1 MRAMGAVLVSAV
13 LVATAVVGLSAD
25 AKVQQRTQ
33 VKLEGVLGKMAGI
46 FGGKAAKEG
55 VVSTVAV
62 KGNRRMTTT
71 DTTAE
76 LVDLDAEKVYRI
88 DLRGKTFTVQTFDEI
103 RKQLEKTE
111 SKAAAQSA
119 PKSDA
124 KQPEMEI
131 EIDIKKTGQQKT
143 IAGFACDEVVMTLTM
158 HEKDKT
164 IDQSGGMVV
173 TSDMFMAPKVEAMQ
187 DNVAFERRYFEK
199 LYGPEVMP
207 AMKDLAQALVM
218 YPGLKTA
225 MARLQKEGASVS
237 GTALLTTVTVS
248 GAGNPDNGSTSGNQP
263 APGGVSGAL
272 GGLLGRK
279 KQAEPAPAGGAPGGT
294 SGGKALTTILTT
306 VTEVLSIG
314 ASAADDVEIPAGF
327 KQK

>member
-1 MRAMGAVLVSAV
+1 MRALSAV
-13 LVATAVVGLSAD
+13 LLSAVLIVTAAVGLSAE

-33 VKLEGVLGKMAGI
+33 LKLEGLLGKMAGM

-62 KGNRRMTTT
+62 KGNRRMTTS

-88 DLRGKTFTVQTFDEI
+88 DLRGKSYTVQTFDEI
-103 RKQLEKTE
+103 RKQLAKTE
-111 SKAAAQSA
+111 SKAAAEPA

-124 KQPEMEI
+124 KQPEMDV
-131 EIDIKKTGQQKT
+131 EIDVKKTGQQKP
-143 IAGFACDEVVMTLTM
+143 IAGFPCEEVILTVTM
-158 HEKDKT
+158 HEKGKT
-164 IDQSGGMVV
+164 IEQGGMVL
-173 TSDMFMAPKVEAMQ
+173 TSDMWMASKVEAMQ
-187 DNVAFERRYFEK
+187 DNVAFERRYIDK
-199 LYGPEVMP
+199 LYGPDVMP
-207 AMKDLAQALVM
+207 AMKDLSQALVM

-225 MARLQKEGASVS
+225 MTRLQQEGANLS
-237 GTALLTTVTVS
+237 GTPLLTTMTVS
-248 GAGNPDNGSTSGNQP
+248 GAGNPENGSSGADQPP
-263 APGGVSGAL
+263 APGGMAGAL

-279 KQAEPAPAGGAPGGT
+279 KQVEPAPAGSAA
-294 SGGKALTTILTT
+294 GGKGLTTILTT
-306 VTEVLSIG
+306 VTEVLSVG